1 MDEEQNEEAE
11 IGLIDLAAILWHR
24 KVMVIAI
31 TLIAMITV
39 VAYVVISIKL
49 PPGTS
54 PLPNEYTP
62 TALML
67 INNATSSSGGM
78 SAMLSASGLGSLAGM
93 AGVKTGSTF
102 SDLAISLLGTNTIL
116 DSVVDEFDLVSR
128 YKIKQFPRAGSRK
141 ALKGKLSASYEEK
154 SGIFRISFTDTDPVF
169 AQQVVNFCVQYLETW
184 FNDLGLDKNK
194 IEKENLERN
203 IENTNREIKKLEDDS
218 QELGYS
224 VAPGRSYDM
233 VPTITLAAN
242 RIARELEAQWQVY
255 NQLKVQYELLKV
267 SMSSDTPV
275 FQILEYAE
283 VPDQKSGPSRGKLCI
298 IVTFAAAFF
307 SILLAFAV
315 NKIENTRQDP
325 AAMAK
330 FQSKKVKHFERNAI

>member
-1 MDEEQNEEAE
+1 MDEEQNEMAE
-11 IGLIDLAAILWHR
+11 ITLIDLVAVIWRR

-31 TLIAMITV
+31 TLIAMIFIIV
-39 VAYVVISIKL
+39 FAIMSIKL
-49 PPGTS
+49 PPQTS
-54 PLPNEYTP
+54 PYPNEYTP

-78 SAMLSASGLGSLAGM
+78 SSMLSASGLGGLAGM

-102 SDLAISLLGTNTIL
+102 SDLAISLLGTNTLL

-128 YKIKQFPRAGSRK
+128 YKIKQFPRAGSRR

-154 SGIFRISFTDTDPVF
+154 SGIFRISFTDIDPVF
-169 AQQVVNFCVQYLETW
+169 AQRVVNFCVHYMEAW
-184 FNDLGLDKNK
+184 FNNLGLDKNK

-224 VAPGRSYDM
+224 VEPGRNSNAI
-233 VPTITLAAN
+233 PTITLAAN
-242 RIARELEAQWQVY
+242 RIAREIESQWQVY

-267 SMSSDTPV
+267 TMASETPV

-283 VPDQKSGPSRGKLCI
+283 VPDQKSGPSRGKLCV
-298 IVTFAAAFF
+298 IVTFAVAFF

-315 NKIENTRQDP
+315 NKIEDTRQDP
-325 AAMAK
+325 EMMAK
-330 FQSKKVKHFERNAI
+330 FQSKKKKPV